1 MWMFY
6 ETKDN
11 TSRSKVSYRQMV
23 TDLIQYK
30 NNKGENMITRDAI
43 IEAVISVVEENI
55 ISQTPRLV
63 GEDQLKQILDS
74 GREGLVATANAI
86 ADKLLNKT
94 V

>member
-1 MWMFY
+1 
-6 ETKDN
+6 
-11 TSRSKVSYRQMV
+11 MV